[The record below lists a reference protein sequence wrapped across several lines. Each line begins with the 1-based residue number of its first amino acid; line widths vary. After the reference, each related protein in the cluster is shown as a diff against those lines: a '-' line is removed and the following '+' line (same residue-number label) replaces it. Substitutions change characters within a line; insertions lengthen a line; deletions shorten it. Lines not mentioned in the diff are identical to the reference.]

1 MLKLKEH
8 TQVKVLLWQQ
18 LGNRQSGSFH
28 NLNNEKNTDTQ
39 RQITQAKSFNKFP
52 PGASGNDNLT
62 SSKSPKCLKIQ
73 AFRGFC
79 RFCWL
84 QLGCISWRLG

>member
-1 MLKLKEH
+1 MLKLKEY

-18 LGNRQSGSFH
+18 LGNRQSGSLH

-39 RQITQAKSFNKFP
+39 RQITQAKSFSKFP
-52 PGASGNDNLT
+52 LGASGNNNIT
-62 SSKSPKCLKIQ
+62 SSKSPKCLETL

-79 RFCWL
+79 CFQRL
-84 QLGCISWRLG
+84 QIGYIH